1 MSFILSG
8 SCRHFRNCH
17 ISCANI
23 HLLRSYSGR
32 SFLDQ
37 CKIRLLTTR
46 AEVTRKRSQN
56 GTPESIKL
64 NISKA
69 EILKPHIEPIHC
81 YPVLH
86 KEPFKA
92 KIDRPAAIVVF
103 DIETTGFNTPAER
116 IVELAA
122 RNLMGGTNSTFQTL
136 INPQKYI
143 RNSDIHGITNFM
155 VNQPGVPRYAIKDQL
170 S

>member
-1 MSFILSG
+1 M
-8 SCRHFRNCH
+8 
-17 ISCANI
+17 SCANI
-23 HLLRSYSGR
+23 CLLRYYSGK

-46 AEVTRKRSQN
+46 AEVTRKQTQN

-64 NISKA
+64 NISKT
-69 EILKPHIEPIHC
+69 EILKPHIEPIQC
-81 YPVLH
+81 YPALH
-86 KEPFKA
+86 KEPNLKA
-92 KIDRPAAIVVF
+92 KIDRPATIVVF

-122 RNLMGGTNSTFQTL
+122 RNLMGGRNSTFQTL

-155 VNQPGVPRYAIKDQL
+155 VNQPEVPRYAIKDHKL
-170 S
+170 HSSLCVF